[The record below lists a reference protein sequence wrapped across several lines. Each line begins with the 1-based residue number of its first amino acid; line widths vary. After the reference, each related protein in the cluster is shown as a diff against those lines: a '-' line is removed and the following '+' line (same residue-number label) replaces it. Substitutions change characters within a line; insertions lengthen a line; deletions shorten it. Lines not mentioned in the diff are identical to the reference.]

1 VALTETEKEQ
11 FDASIE
17 KLSVI
22 VGKLIHSGLAY
33 HAVHKDEHSR
43 DLLDGMIEDAR
54 VIAATI
60 VQLKDLR
67 DR

>member
-1 VALTETEKEQ
+1 MALTETEKEQ

-17 KLSVI
+17 KLSII
-22 VGKLIHSGLAY
+22 VGKLIHSGLSY
-33 HAVHKDEHSR
+33 HAIHKDEHSR
-43 DLLDGMIEDAR
+43 ELLDNMIDDAR
-54 VIAATI
+54 VIANTI

>member
-1 VALTETEKEQ
+1 MALTETEKEQ

-22 VGKLIHSGLAY
+22 VGKLIQSGLAY
-33 HAVHKDEHSR
+33 HAQHKDEHSR

-54 VIAATI
+54 TIANTI